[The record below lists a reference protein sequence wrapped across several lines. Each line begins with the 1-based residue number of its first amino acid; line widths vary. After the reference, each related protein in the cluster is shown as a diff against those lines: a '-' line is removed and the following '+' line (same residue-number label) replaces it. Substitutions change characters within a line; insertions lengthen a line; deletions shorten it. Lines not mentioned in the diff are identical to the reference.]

1 MQGGNM
7 KKVAGA
13 MKSLIPAV
21 AIALLLAQGTAN
33 AQGWLAVECPSEG
46 GLRSL
51 ADTART
57 HISFR
62 NDRFE
67 RIYVFWINYE
77 GQRQLY
83 RALAPGQAQSFQT
96 FATHPWVVTDASGR
110 CLSVN
115 FADAGASSVRVR

>member
-1 MQGGNM
+1 M
-7 KKVAGA
+7 KKVVLA

-33 AQGWLAVECPSEG
+33 AQGRLAAECPSEG

-51 ADTART
+51 TDTART

-83 RALAPGQAQSFQT
+83 RTLAPGQAQTFQT

>member
-1 MQGGNM
+1 M
-7 KKVAGA
+7 KKVVLA

-33 AQGWLAVECPSEG
+33 AQGGLAAECPSEG

-51 ADTART
+51 SGAERT
-57 HISFR
+57 RISFR
-62 NDRFE
+62 NERFG
-67 RIYVFWINYE
+67 RIHIFWIDYE

-83 RALAPGQAQSFQT
+83 RTLAPGQSQTFQT
-96 FATHPWVVTDASGR
+96 FATHPWVLTDASGR

-115 FADAGASSVRVR
+115 FADAGTSSVRVR